1 MFIRFWHRIATKSG
15 GHPSDSLR
23 QLAKDFYSELLNQ
36 LLTELRLEEF
46 YRQKFPAIPTKLKT
60 QYLDSALKTGEAN
73 E

>member
-1 MFIRFWHRIATKSG
+1 MFIRFWHRIATKSD
-15 GHPSDSLR
+15 GHPSDSPLVR
-23 QLAKDFYSELLNQ
+23 GNFYSELLNQ

-46 YRQKFPAIPTKLKT
+46 YGQGFRAIPTLLKT